1 MERPPTKNDPLL
13 EVETQFL
20 DNLFED
26 MIKRFQYS
34 ITTNKLIK
42 SFNNLIEVL
51 NSHRLRS

>member
-42 SFNNLIEVL
+42 IIQQFD
-51 NSHRLRS
+51 RSS